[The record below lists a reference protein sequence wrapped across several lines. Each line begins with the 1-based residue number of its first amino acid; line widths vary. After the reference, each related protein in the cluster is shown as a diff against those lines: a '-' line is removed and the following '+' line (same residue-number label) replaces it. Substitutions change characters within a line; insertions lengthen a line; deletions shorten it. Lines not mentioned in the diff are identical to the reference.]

1 MLTLPVTEITKL
13 KVEPGDVVVVKAA
26 KIMSQTHAEALKK
39 RITDLLPG
47 VDVLLLDPDVSLS
60 VMTPPAKDVAGAEPE
75 ALEPDGHGGL
85 TSATA
90 KKRSSRKK
98 DPQP

>member
-60 VMTPPAKDVAGAEPE
+60 VMTPPSGSEADALPAEDPVVGE
-75 ALEPDGHGGL
+75 EDTPLPAR
-85 TSATA
+85 
-90 KKRSSRKK
+90 KKASTRKK